1 MKNGSPRTQWYKC
14 AIGPILSRAMGGVTF
29 PVPWD
34 SFPYH
39 EFTLKT
45 LPQATEKN
53 RKKSVTNVLSGL
65 NFSLNSLDNTIIGNK
80 RVGGVVQVVEHLLC
94 KLYVPSSKPSPTK
107 RK

>member
-1 MKNGSPRTQWYKC
+1 V
-14 AIGPILSRAMGGVTF
+14 GGVAS

-53 RKKSVTNVLSGL
+53 RKKSMTNMLSGL
-65 NFSLNSLDNTIIGNK
+65 NFSLNSLDNTLIENR
-80 RVGGVVQVVEHLLC
+80 RVGGVVPVVEHLLC
-94 KLYVPSSKPSPTK
+94 NLYVPSSNPTK
-107 RK
+107 KT